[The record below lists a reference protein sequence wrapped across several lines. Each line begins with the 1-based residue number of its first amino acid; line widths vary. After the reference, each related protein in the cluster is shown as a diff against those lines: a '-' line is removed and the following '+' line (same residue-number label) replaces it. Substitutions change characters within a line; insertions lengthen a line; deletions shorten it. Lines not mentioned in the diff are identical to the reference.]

1 MSDIR
6 KVVDSIGSI
15 FHQVSGLGDFE
26 ERVCSYYCCSS
37 WFVNQ
42 INPFPILAILG
53 PNGTGK
59 TQLLKV
65 FSRIAYQTYS
75 FVASKLSDPTLRDEL
90 GKTHEG
96 TAIIEEADE
105 TKCDL
110 EAYLNL
116 RYLRETA
123 VAAKKIPAGMG
134 HWKTVYIS
142 FFGATVLHKR
152 LPFRDPAVEGR
163 SILVSTTRN
172 EDRVYIFVEN
182 LKEELVSSVRI
193 EQARLK
199 TSIKL
204 PPLSEIKIPEDIAP
218 RVADSYRPI
227 IALATVAE
235 DNGFLDLLWENLHVV
250 SESLR
255 DGQSYEAGPIVVQ
268 ALIHALTK
276 EDNLIIRNVKLE
288 GDLVKVI
295 QYEFGRN
302 LNSRQIA
309 KILRN
314 YGFELRRI
322 GGPYSVIPDI
332 KTLVKV
338 CRTIGIEDE
347 LVEKAAAGVLSKWL
361 TE

>member
-1 MSDIR
+1 MADIQE
-6 KVVDSIGSI
+6 VINSIGSI
-15 FHQVSGLGDFE
+15 FHQVSGLEEFE
-26 ERVCSYYCCSS
+26 ERVCSYYCLST
-37 WFVNQ
+37 WLVDQ
-42 INPFPILAILG
+42 INPFSMLAVLG

-59 TQLLKV
+59 TQLLKA
-65 FSRIAYQTYS
+65 FSRVAYQTYG
-75 FVASKLSDPTLRDEL
+75 FTASQITTPTLRDEL
-90 GKTHEG
+90 GKAHEG

-123 VAAKKIPAGMG
+123 IAAKKVPAGMG
-134 HWKTVYIS
+134 HWKTVYVP
-142 FFGATVLHKR
+142 FFGATILHKR
-152 LPFRDPAVEGR
+152 IPFKDPAVEGR
-163 SILVSTTRN
+163 SILVGTVRN
-172 EDRVYIFVEN
+172 EDREYIYAEN
-182 LKEELVSSVRI
+182 LKEELVNSTKI
-193 EQARLK
+193 EQAKLK
-199 TSIKL
+199 TSVKL
-204 PPLSEIKIPEDIAP
+204 PPLSEVKTPEDIAP

-235 DNGFLDLLWENLHVV
+235 DNDFLSLLWERLHTV

-268 ALIHALTK
+268 ALIHALSK
-276 EDNLIIRNVKLE
+276 DDNLIIRNVKLE
-288 GDLVKVI
+288 GDLVRII

-314 YGFELRRI
+314 YGFKLKRI

-347 LVEKAAAGVLSKWL
+347 LVEKAADGVLSKWL